1 MLENPLDLARTRLAR
16 ARMEKLAWLLD
27 GAIRVPGTRFRF
39 GLDSVIGLIPGIG
52 DVIGLLLGA
61 GILYESLR
69 VGAPRPLIM
78 KMLGN
83 AVADAVGGLIPGVGD
98 VFDFAFR
105 ANKRNAA
112 LLMEH
117 LDGLEAPTPPAAPPV
132 RGSRWVALFLIA
144 LFLVA
149 AIGPLVLFWTWWLG
163 R

>member
-1 MLENPLDLARTRLAR
+1 
-16 ARMEKLAWLLD
+16 MEKLAWLLD
-27 GAIRVPGTRFRF
+27 GAVRVPGTRFRF

-61 GILYESLR
+61 GILYESFR
-69 VGAPRPLIM
+69 VGAPRPLIL

-112 LLMEH
+112 LLVAH
-117 LDGLEAPTPPAAPPV
+117 LDDLEARSAPPPV
-132 RGSRWVALFLIA
+132 RGSRIVGVVLVA

-149 AIGPLVLFWTWWLG
+149 AILPLYLFWSWVLH